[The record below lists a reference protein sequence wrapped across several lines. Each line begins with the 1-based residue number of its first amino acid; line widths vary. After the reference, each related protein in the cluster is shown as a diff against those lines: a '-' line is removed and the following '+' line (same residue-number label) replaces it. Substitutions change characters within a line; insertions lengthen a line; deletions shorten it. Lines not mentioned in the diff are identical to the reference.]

1 MNRRDA
7 SRALALLPL
16 LAARPAFAQAPA
28 ALRVAWVSTERRGL
42 PSVNLDVFRIGMREA
57 GYVEGR
63 DLVVDVWAGD
73 GSGTRVTEMVSDILR
88 SKPDIIVAAGGLA
101 LFPLVRAGVKLP
113 IVFSISADPVE
124 ARIIDSYA
132 RPGGNLTGISL
143 FTLALVG
150 KRMELMKEVL
160 PGLKRIAVIGNSQH
174 PGEMKERDAAQ
185 KSADALGLSIRHY
198 AVTSSAEV
206 EAALADIARRRD
218 EAILAFADGFMMG
231 FAGRIAAFSRQ
242 HRIPAVDG
250 WAQFAEQGNLMTY
263 GPVLSDVY
271 RRLATHVDRIRRGA
285 KPGDLP
291 VELPTKLEFV
301 INAKTANALGIAIP
315 PGMLLRADMVI
326 R

>member
-16 LAARPAFAQAPA
+16 VAARPVFAQTPA
-28 ALRVAWVSTERRGL
+28 TFRVAWVSTERRGT
-42 PSVNLDVFRIGMREA
+42 PSVNLDVFRAGMREA
-57 GYVEGR
+57 GYVEGS

-73 GSGTRVTEMVSDILR
+73 GSGTRVTEMVPEILH

-101 LFPLVRAGVKLP
+101 LFPLVRAGVKMP

-124 ARIIDSYA
+124 ARIIDSFA

-150 KRMELMKEVL
+150 KRMELMKEML

-185 KSADALGLSIRHY
+185 KSAGALGLSMRHY

-206 EAALADIARRRD
+206 EAALADIARKRD

-231 FAGRIAAFSRQ
+231 FAERIAAFSLR
-242 HRIPAVDG
+242 HRIPAADG
-250 WAQFAEQGNLMTY
+250 WAPFAEQGNLMTY

-271 RRLATHVDRIRRGA
+271 RRLATHVDRIRKGA

-301 INAKTANALGIAIP
+301 INAKTADALGIAIP
-315 PGMLLRADMVI
+315 PGMLVRADQVI